1 MSAMAVKAILVPTDF
16 SPGSAEAME
25 YAIGLARLCSSRLIF
40 LHVLE
45 PAVYS
50 VDFAITHPGVPP
62 EVRQRLDEM
71 MKEWIKHTSDQGI
84 EAQGLFAMGIPFL
97 EIGKAVERQ
106 AIDLIVMGTHGRTGL
121 AHLVLGSTAERVVRL
136 APCPVL
142 TIKAAPTASS
152 TPSEAAATVSVSSPL
167 RGAEPAT
174 TFCHLCGQPSE
185 DVICEGCKVRVQAE
199 AVERKY
205 RVEKEGRIEAGRR

>member
-1 MSAMAVKAILVPTDF
+1 MSALAVKTILVPTDF
-16 SPGSAEAME
+16 SPGSAEAMD
-25 YAIGLARLCSSRLIF
+25 YAIGLARLCSARLVF

-71 MKEWIKHTSDQGI
+71 MKEWVTHTNDQGI
-84 EAQGLFAMGIPFL
+84 EAQGLFSMGAPFV
-97 EIGKAVERQ
+97 EIGKAIEGH

-121 AHLVLGSTAERVVRL
+121 GHLVLGSTAERVVRL

-142 TIKAAPTASS
+142 TIKATKKLPTPAESG
-152 TPSEAAATVSVSSPL
+152 ATVSVSSSP
-167 RGAEPAT
+167 RGAEPAA
-174 TFCHLCGQPSE
+174 TFCHLCGRPSG
-185 DVICEGCKVRVQAE
+185 DIICEGCKVHGQAE

-205 RVEKEGRIEAGRR
+205 RIEKEGRIGAGRK

>member
-1 MSAMAVKAILVPTDF
+1 MSALAVKTILVPTDF

-25 YAIGLARLCSSRLIF
+25 YAIGLAVLCSARLVF

-62 EVRQRLDEM
+62 EVRKRLDEM
-71 MKEWIKHTSDQGI
+71 MKEWVKHTNDQGI
-84 EAQGLFAMGIPFL
+84 EAQGLFAMGAPFV
-97 EIGKAVERQ
+97 EIGKAIEGH

-136 APCPVL
+136 APCPVM
-142 TIKAAPTASS
+142 TVRAAKKLP
-152 TPSEAAATVSVSSPL
+152 TPSESGATVSVSTSP
-167 RGAEPAT
+167 RGAEPAA
-174 TFCHLCGQPSE
+174 TFCHLCGQPSG
-185 DVICEGCKVRVQAE
+185 DMICEGCKVRVQAE
-199 AVERKY
+199 AVERKC
-205 RVEKEGRIEAGRR
+205 RIEKEGRIEAGRK